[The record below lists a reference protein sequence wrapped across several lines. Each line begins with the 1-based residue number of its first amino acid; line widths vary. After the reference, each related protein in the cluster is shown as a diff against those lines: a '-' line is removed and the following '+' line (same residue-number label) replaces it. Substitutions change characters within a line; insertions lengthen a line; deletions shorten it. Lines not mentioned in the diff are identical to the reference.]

1 MTALRLLAWP
11 GMPSPEA
18 LAEAGRRLGA
28 AVEVDV
34 VASNE
39 LLEERMA
46 RRGPYDLVCPSDYL
60 VARLRAAGRL
70 LDLDGS
76 ALPLDRLARW
86 AVEAEHD
93 PGCRVSVPLAFGTT
107 GYLCDERLPGAGSW
121 RALLEPGDGV
131 RVGMLDEVRE
141 VVGAALIALGH
152 SPNATGDAELRAAR
166 ELLERQRPC
175 VARYDSDDFV
185 GPVAAGEVAAHHA
198 WSGPASRAVRADA
211 RLRYV
216 VPVEGAILW
225 VTTGAIP
232 ADAPDPDASLRLL
245 AELMDPVL
253 AAITTTAF
261 GYATPNAAARAL
273 LVRELRDDP
282 ALFPDELALRRCHA
296 LRDLG
301 AEEARLA
308 AVWTAV
314 TQPPA

>member
-1 MTALRLLAWP
+1 
-11 GMPSPEA
+11 MPSPEA

-28 AVEVDV
+28 TVEVDV

-46 RRGPYDLVCPSDYL
+46 AHGPYDLVCPSDYL

-70 LDLDGS
+70 RDLDG
-76 ALPLDRLARW
+76 AGLPLDRLAGW
-86 AVEAEHD
+86 ALEAEHD

-107 GYLCDERLPGAGSW
+107 GYLCGEGLPGAGSW

-131 RVGMLDEVRE
+131 RVGMLDELRE

-152 SPNATGDAELRAAR
+152 SPNATGEAELRAAR
-166 ELLERQRPC
+166 ELLERQRPQ
-175 VARYDSDDFV
+175 VVRYDSDDFV

-198 WSGPASRAVRADA
+198 WSGPASRAVRADP

-216 VPVEGAILW
+216 VPAEGAILW
-225 VTTGAIP
+225 ITSVAIP
-232 ADAPDPDASLRLL
+232 VDAPDPDASLRLVG
-245 AELMDPVL
+245 ELMDPVL

-261 GYATPNAAARAL
+261 GYATPNVAARAL
-273 LVRELRDDP
+273 LAPELRHDP
-282 ALFPDELALRRCHA
+282 TLFPDDLTLRRCHA

-301 AEEARLA
+301 AGEALVA
-308 AVWTAV
+308 AVWSAV
-314 TQPPA
+314 TRAPAQGPVSSRA

>member
-1 MTALRLLAWP
+1 
-11 GMPSPEA
+11 MPSPEA

-28 AVEVDV
+28 TVEVDV

-46 RRGPYDLVCPSDYL
+46 AHGPYDLVCPSDYL

-70 LDLDGS
+70 HDLDG
-76 ALPLDRLARW
+76 AGLPLDRLAGW
-86 AVEAEHD
+86 ALEAEHD

-107 GYLCDERLPGAGSW
+107 GYLCDEGLPGAGSW

-131 RVGMLDEVRE
+131 RVGMLDELRE

-152 SPNATGDAELRAAR
+152 SPNATGEAELRAAR
-166 ELLERQRPC
+166 ELLERQRPQ

-198 WSGPASRAVRADA
+198 WSGPASRAVRADP

-216 VPVEGAILW
+216 VPAEGAILW
-225 VTTGAIP
+225 ITSVAIP
-232 ADAPDPDASLRLL
+232 ADAPDPDASLRLVG
-245 AELMDPVL
+245 ELMDPVL

-273 LVRELRDDP
+273 LAPELRHDP
-282 ALFPDELALRRCHA
+282 ALFPDELTLRRCHA

-301 AEEARLA
+301 AGEALVA
-308 AVWTAV
+308 AVWSAV
-314 TQPPA
+314 TRAPA